1 MTKPSPFLAAAL
13 NCAIVGSL
21 LAQTP
26 PPRAKSPNLP
36 TSPSSPTEDEV
47 VRITT
52 ELVQIDAVVT
62 DKDGNP
68 VTDLQAE
75 DFEILEDKKPQ
86 QITAFSYVSTDNKAI
101 SSPAEPPPLLVKNAP
116 PLPLDPLRPE
126 QVRRT
131 IVFVIDDLGLSFP
144 SFTAVRSGLKK
155 FVDEQMQPGDL
166 AAVVRT
172 SGGSGALQRLTNDKQ
187 QLYAAI
193 EKARWGGGDRN
204 RAGVQLFAPRG
215 PFPTPRDAGNRG
227 SLDGTILS
235 LKNIVSSLKVL
246 PGRKSVLFFSDSF
259 EIFQNPE
266 DLSIGLKQ
274 ASAPGDLPETDQ
286 SRPDDG
292 IEYPGLLDRLA
303 QASNEASAV
312 IYPVHSIGL
321 AYTGPTAAESSPTGN
336 IISGDPGAQLVNGKW
351 LTGMLDQ
358 RSTRLVRTQQALQ
371 DLARQTGGFAI
382 INNNDLGKGIG
393 RVMNDLQGYYLI
405 GYRPA
410 PATFEKQNNRAPY
423 HNIRLRLKRPDLQ
436 VRSRKG
442 FYGVPDDKQ
451 QPAAPHTVTQQLAA
465 ALESPFV
472 ASGVGLRLTALF
484 GNVQQGSFGRTLL
497 HIDARDLTFNEQ
509 PDGWHQADIAMLASS
524 YGENGLVADYLS
536 RYESIRARGKTYANL
551 LRYGLNNYLLVPIKK
566 PGPYQMRAAVRDM
579 ASERTGS
586 AYQFLEVPDLKKGRL
601 ALSGILVNS
610 AVLDLESLSEAGTVY
625 NAAGDGAN
633 QVQPTIAVR
642 RFQQR
647 MLLEYRYLIY
657 NARPAA
663 NNALPELIAQVR
675 LFRDGQLITSQ
686 EDPAIDSS
694 KLQLDPKRL
703 SAKGSLRL
711 GDDLAPGQYVLQIIV
726 TDPHPKARG
735 ATASQWI
742 DFELVK

>member
-1 MTKPSPFLAAAL
+1 MMKPTPFLAAAL
-13 NCAIVGSL
+13 NFAILGPL
-21 LAQTP
+21 LAQA
-26 PPRAKSPNLP
+26 PPRAQSSNLP

-47 VRITT
+47 VRVTT

-68 VTDLQAE
+68 VTDLRAE

-86 QITAFSYVSTDNKAI
+86 QITAFSYVSTDNKSI
-101 SSPAEPPPLLVKNAP
+101 TSPAEPPPLPVKNAP
-116 PLPLDPLRPE
+116 PPPPAPLRPD
-126 QVRRT
+126 QVLRT

-155 FVDEQMQPGDL
+155 FVAEQMQPGDL
-166 AAVVRT
+166 AAIVRT

-215 PFPTPRDAGNRG
+215 PFPTPRGGGDRG

-259 EIFQNPE
+259 EIFRKPE
-266 DLSIGLKQ
+266 DLSIGSKA
-274 ASAPGDLPETDQ
+274 ASAPGDLPETDN

-292 IEYPGLLDRLA
+292 IDYPGLLDTLA

-312 IYPVHSIGL
+312 IYPVHSMGL
-321 AYTGPTAAESSPTGN
+321 TYTGPTAADKSPTG
-336 IISGDPGAQLVNGKW
+336 AQLASGEW
-351 LTGMLDQ
+351 LTGMLD
-358 RSTRLVRTQQALQ
+358 RRGGALLHTQQALQ
-371 DLARQTGGFAI
+371 ALARQTGGFAI

-393 RVMNDLQGYYLI
+393 RIVGDLKGYYLI

-423 HNIRLRLKRPDLQ
+423 HNISLRLKPPGLH

-442 FYGVPDDKQ
+442 FYGVPDNKLR
-451 QPAAPHTVTQQLAA
+451 PAAPHTVAQQLAA

-472 ASGVGLRLTALF
+472 AGGVGLRLTALF
-484 GNVQQGSFGRTLL
+484 GNVQQGSFVRTLL
-497 HIDARDLTFNEQ
+497 HIDARDLTFKEQ
-509 PDGWHQADIAMLASS
+509 PDGWRQAEIALLASS

-551 LRYGLNNYLLVPIKK
+551 LRYGLNYYLLVPVKK

-579 ASERTGS
+579 ASERIGS
-586 AYQFLEVPDLKKGRL
+586 AYQFLEVPELKKGRL

-610 AVLDLESLSEAGTVY
+610 AVLDLESLSESGTVY

-642 RFQQR
+642 RFQHR

-663 NNALPELIAQVR
+663 NDALPELIAQMR
-675 LFRDGQLITSQ
+675 LFRDGQLIMSQ

-703 SAKGSLRL
+703 SAKGALRL
-711 GDDLAPGQYVLQIIV
+711 GDDLPPGQYVLQIIV

>member
-1 MTKPSPFLAAAL
+1 MKPSPLLAAAL
-13 NCAIVGSL
+13 NFAVLSAL
-21 LAQTP
+21 FAQTTP
-26 PPRAKSPNLP
+26 PPAKAKNSPG
-36 TSPSSPTEDEV
+36 SPTEDEV

-62 DKDGNP
+62 DRDGNP
-68 VTDLQAE
+68 VTNLRAE
-75 DFEILEDKKPQ
+75 DFEILEDRKPQ
-86 QITAFSYVSTDNKAI
+86 QITAFSYVSTDNKSIA
-101 SSPAEPPPLLVKNAP
+101 SVAPPPLTLTNAP
-116 PLPLDPLRPE
+116 PLPPAPLRPE

-131 IVFVIDDLGLSFP
+131 IIFVIDDLGLSF
-144 SFTAVRSGLKK
+144 SSISAVRSGLMK
-155 FVDEQMQPGDL
+155 FVDEQMQAGDL
-166 AAVVRT
+166 AAIVRT

-193 EKARWGGGDRN
+193 EKARWDGADHN
-204 RAGVQLFAPRG
+204 RAGAQLFAPRG
-215 PFPTPRDAGNRG
+215 PFPVRGGDARD
-227 SLDGTILS
+227 SLAGTILS

-259 EIFQNPE
+259 EIFQSPE
-266 DLSIGLKQ
+266 DLSNGSK
-274 ASAPGDLPETDQ
+274 AAGAPGDVPETDNSKQ
-286 SRPDDG
+286 GDG
-292 IEYPGLLDRLA
+292 IDYRGLLDSLA

-321 AYTGPTAAESSPTGN
+321 AYTGPTAADSSPAGN
-336 IISGDPGAQLVNGKW
+336 IISGDPGAQLKSGKW

-358 RSTRLVRTQQALQ
+358 RGGKLFNTQQALQ
-371 DLARQTGGFAI
+371 ELARQTGGFAI
-382 INNNDLGKGIG
+382 ANNNDLGKGIG
-393 RVMNDLQGYYLI
+393 SIMDDLKGYYLI

-410 PATFEKQNNRAPY
+410 AASFEKQNNQPRY
-423 HNIRLRLKRPDLQ
+423 HNISLRLKGPNFR

-442 FYGVPDDKQ
+442 FYGIPDDKLR
-451 QPAAPHTVTQQLAA
+451 PAVPNTVPQQLAA

-472 ASGVGLRLTALF
+472 AGGVGLRLTALF
-484 GNVQQGSFGRTLL
+484 GNVQQGSFVRTLL
-497 HIDARDLTFNEQ
+497 HIDARDLTFKEQ
-509 PDGWHQADIAMLASS
+509 PDGWRQTDISVLAST

-536 RYESIRARGKTYANL
+536 RYETIRASGKTYANL
-551 LRYGLNNYLLVPIKK
+551 LRYGLNYNLLVPIKK
-566 PGPYQMRAAVRDM
+566 SGPYQMRAAVRDM

-586 AYQFLEVPDLKKGRL
+586 AYQFLEVPELKKGRL

-610 AVLDLESLSEAGTVY
+610 AVLDLESLSDSGSVY
-625 NAAGDGAN
+625 NAAGNVGNEA
-633 QVQPTIAVR
+633 QPTIAVR
-642 RFQQR
+642 RFQHR

-657 NARPAA
+657 NARPGAHD
-663 NNALPELIAQVR
+663 ALPELIAQVR
-675 LFRDGQLITSQ
+675 LFHDGELIMSQ

-703 SAKGSLRL
+703 SAKGALRL
-711 GDDLAPGQYVLQIIV
+711 GDELPPGQYVLQIIV